1 MIEAYGRTDVGRRRK
16 INEDSFLVSPE
27 TSLYAV
33 CDGMGGHNA
42 GEVASKMA
50 IETISAFVERSAVE
64 KEITWPWG
72 LDANVSFEANRLKT
86 AIRLANAR
94 VYQAADNR
102 EELTGMGTTV
112 VAALVSPGLVTIG
125 SAGDSRCY
133 RVRDGELSQLTRDD
147 SWVSAALGEGILNSD
162 DVEHHPLRN
171 VITKA
176 VGARDT
182 IDLDVVEHELKPGDL
197 LMLCSDGLHGMINDQ
212 EIKRLLVPVPE
223 SLEEA
228 SARLIDAAN
237 EGYPRD
243 PVPMPSPGVGGVCL
257 KKDPY
262 LLKSTA
268 EARGI
273 QPSILGRSRQVNEY
287 MHNSPHPGKDRTGG
301 HFGFAGHSDPVEFR
315 NVRIKRLSGT

>member
-1 MIEAYGRTDVGRRRK
+1 MIEAFGRTDVGRRRK

-42 GEVASKMA
+42 GEVASRMA

-112 VAALVSPGLVTIG
+112 VAVLVSPGLVTIG

-182 IDLDVVEHELKPGDL
+182 IDLDVVEHELKPGDV

-212 EIKRLLVPVPE
+212 EIKRLLVPVPD

-237 EGYPRD
+237 EAGGRD
-243 PVPMPSPGVGGVCL
+243 NVSVV
-257 KKDPY
+257 
-262 LLKSTA
+262 LLRRTA
-268 EARGI
+268 
-273 QPSILGRSRQVNEY
+273 
-287 MHNSPHPGKDRTGG
+287 
-301 HFGFAGHSDPVEFR
+301 
-315 NVRIKRLSGT
+315 